1 MTQKLFALA
10 NDKCAPESP
19 DNPMNQEILL
29 GGHVYLL
36 VLKVSTV
43 LFHLG
48 ITSIPNGFH
57 DIGDGSLFPAI
68 RLILCGSAFSQERIS
83 LAAAPLLGKYLGRK
97 DCNTL

>member
-1 MTQKLFALA
+1 MTQKLFAHA

-43 LFHLG
+43 LFHLD
-48 ITSIPNGFH
+48 ITSIPTVFMTLGMAHFFGNSIDSMWKCFFTRNNQFGHSTIVRKIFRPKR
-57 DIGDGSLFPAI
+57 FQT
-68 RLILCGSAFSQERIS
+68 IL
-83 LAAAPLLGKYLGRK
+83 
-97 DCNTL
+97 